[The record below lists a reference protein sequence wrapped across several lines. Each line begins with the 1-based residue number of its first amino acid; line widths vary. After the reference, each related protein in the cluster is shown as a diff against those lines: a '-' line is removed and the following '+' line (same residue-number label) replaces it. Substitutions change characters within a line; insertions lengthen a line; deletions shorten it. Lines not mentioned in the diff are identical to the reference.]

1 MSIETKAWTLQK
13 LLNLEDSINKQPQ
26 FQRGEVWKERRKQL
40 LIDSILRGY
49 DFPKIY
55 LSKNSH
61 NIQFTYDVAD
71 GQQRLRAIWEYFGD
85 AYPLANNAR
94 PVSGHRVA
102 GSKFSEL
109 PQLLQKRLRTFKATI
124 AIVNG
129 MPQEELR
136 TLFARL
142 QMGVVLTPPELR
154 NAIASAV
161 GATIHTAAETH
172 RFFIESR
179 ITRTRFKRQDFLTH
193 ALALAHY
200 DNSEDLK
207 ANLLSR
213 LYEEQAI
220 AHDRHMMRKAYDV
233 LDWMA
238 EINREA
244 KAYIKTKW
252 GFVDLFWFLYKAHG
266 KIKSIDSKGFAAA
279 YIAFENDRLLHTK
292 TPEHFLRT
300 PRKYLYDYVQAFNTS
315 GGVTDRLKKRG
326 DVIQSQFAPYLTT

>member
-1 MSIETKAWTLQK
+1 MKIETKQWSLKK
-13 LLNLEDSINKQPQ
+13 LLELKDAINQQPQ

-55 LSKNSH
+55 LSKNRS
-61 NIQFTYDVAD
+61 NIQHTYDVAD

-85 AYPLANNAR
+85 VYPLADNAK

-102 GSKFSEL
+102 GVKFSRL
-109 PQLLQKRLRTFKATI
+109 PRPLQQRLQSFKATI
-124 AIVNG
+124 AVING

-172 RFFIESR
+172 RFFVESK
-179 ITRTRFKRQDFLTH
+179 IVKTRFKRQDFLTH

-200 DNSEDLK
+200 SNAEDLK
-207 ANLLSR
+207 AKLLSR
-213 LYEEQAI
+213 LYEEQAL
-220 AHDRHMMRKAYDV
+220 AHDRAMMRKAYDV

-238 EINREA
+238 GINREA
-244 KAYIKTKW
+244 KCYIRTKW
-252 GFVDLFWFLYKAHG
+252 GFVDIFWFLYQTHSN
-266 KIKSIDSKGFAAA
+266 IKSIDSKGFADA
-279 YIAFENDRLLHTK
+279 YIAFEDDRLQHSQ
-292 TPEHFLRT
+292 TPEYFLKT
-300 PRKYLYDYVQAFNTS
+300 PRKYLYEYIQAFNTS
-315 GGVTDRLKKRG
+315 GGVTDRLKKRSE
-326 DVIQSQFAPYLTT
+326 VIQSQFSTFLKT